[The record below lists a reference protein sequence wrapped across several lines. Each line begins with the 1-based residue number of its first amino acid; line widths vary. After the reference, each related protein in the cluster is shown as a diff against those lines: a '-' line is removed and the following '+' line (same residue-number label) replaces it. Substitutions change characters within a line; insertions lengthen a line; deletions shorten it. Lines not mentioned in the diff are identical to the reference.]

1 MSAEGSGHTAGGPG
15 GSEAIGPIR
24 GFARTLLSF
33 VATRAQ
39 LAANEFEEQWIRL
52 LEIAIWLLAA
62 FFLFAIALAL
72 GAVFVLALFW
82 DTHRMLAAALIPLPF
97 AAAGAIAWL
106 FARRR
111 LAERPKFLGATLA
124 EMARDREAVDRK

>member
-1 MSAEGSGHTAGGPG
+1 MSAEGSGHPAGSPG
-15 GSEAIGPIR
+15 GNEAIGPIR

-52 LEIAIWLLAA
+52 FEIAIWVLVA

-72 GAVFVLALFW
+72 GAVFVLALSW
-82 DTHRMLAAALIPLPF
+82 DSNRLLAAALIPLPF
-97 AAAGAIAWL
+97 AAGGAVALL
-106 FARRR
+106 FVRKR
-111 LAERPKFLGATLA
+111 LAERPKFLATTLE
-124 EMARDREAVDRK
+124 EMARDREAVEK